1 MAAKWIRVLVGTSD
15 SGTIYTQ
22 DAVQNGDELWLVP
35 SWMQSP
41 DGTLLTPAV
50 AIRVDS
56 LGVQELSDDPSG
68 AEALLQSPVPT
79 AALQGDLQAAA
90 GAGLQAVAGPIEA
103 LTIRRPSI
111 Q

>member
-1 MAAKWIRVLVGTSD
+1 MEPKLIRVLVGASD
-15 SGTIYTQ
+15 DGVTYTQ
-22 DAVQNGDELWLVP
+22 DALQHGDELWLVP
-35 SWMQSP
+35 KWLKSP

-79 AALQGDLQAAA
+79 SALRGDLQAAA